1 MNLLDTLTQHLELC
15 DAVYGLLLEEN
26 SILRQTKEAPPQ
38 LLLDKKAALLPSLK
52 SSVEALKAAQAGSPA
67 YKSQIEAAQKKSM
80 KIFHLS
86 RENEQ
91 LLLGL
96 GAVGV
101 TRVTRAPVPSR
112 ADLKRT
118 YGWEPLPE
126 GETAAERVFYEFLV
140 DFCPKNSSKSKHS
153 AIVLYI

>member
-15 DAVYGLLLEEN
+15 DAVYALLLEEN
-26 SILRQTKEAPPQ
+26 SILRQTQEAPPQ
-38 LLLDKKAALLPSLK
+38 FLLDKKEALLPALK
-52 SSVEALKAAQAGSPA
+52 SSVTALKGAQAGSSA

-96 GAVGV
+96 GTVGV
-101 TRVTRAPVPSR
+101 PRASRVPMASK

-118 YGWEPLPE
+118 YG
-126 GETAAERVFYEFLV
+126 
-140 DFCPKNSSKSKHS
+140 
-153 AIVLYI
+153 

>member
-52 SSVEALKAAQAGSPA
+52 SSVEALKAAQAGSPV

-118 YGWEPLPE
+118 YG
-126 GETAAERVFYEFLV
+126 
-140 DFCPKNSSKSKHS
+140 
-153 AIVLYI
+153 